1 MSQQGKNR
9 VGRVQRPSMF
19 ATVLL
24 IMIQLTSR
32 LFTFTA
38 NQLIL
43 RKLSPNILGIATQL
57 ELYLTTTLYFSRE
70 SIRIAIQRQPLRVV
84 AGQENAGAAF
94 HREISDENQTASQS
108 VVNISYLSLGMGF
121 PLAII
126 LTLSYMHFTSQ
137 EATKTPYYYTSV
149 MITGAASLLELGSEP
164 FFTVVQQHMLY
175 KKRAV
180 VEMSAAFVRSLIVC
194 STFVWASGNSR
205 DVGVFPFALGHL
217 GYSLVL
223 FWGYAMT
230 MPSIARQGN
239 FSLLP
244 TRIKA
249 RYAKANTRERMVFN
263 SIQ

>member
-1 MSQQGKNR
+1 MSQQGKNGA
-9 VGRVQRPSMF
+9 GRVRRPSAF
-19 ATVLL
+19 AIAFL

-32 LFTFTA
+32 LFTFA
-38 NQLIL
+38 SNQLIL
-43 RKLSPNILGIATQL
+43 RKLSPAILGIATQL

-70 SIRIAIQRQPLRVV
+70 SVRIAIQRWPLRVV
-84 AGQENAGAAF
+84 AGQENAGAAS
-94 HREISDENQTASQS
+94 HREIWDENLTASQS

-126 LTLSYMHFTSQ
+126 LTLSYMRFAPQ
-137 EATKTPYYYTSV
+137 EAIGTPYYNTSV
-149 MITGAASLLELGSEP
+149 MITGVASLLELGSEP

-194 STFVWASGNSR
+194 STFVWASRNSR

-217 GYSLVL
+217 GYSLAL
-223 FWGYAMT
+223 IWGYAMT

-244 TRIKA
+244 ARIKT
-249 RYAKANTRERMVFN
+249 RYAKA
-263 SIQ
+263 SIRAKVDF